1 MSMSSV
7 MADVD
12 MKLEI
17 LDYQIEHIVSD
28 FMKALDKFEPERHWS
43 YTMDSVRRI
52 STSGVFCLHLRR
64 EGLRAHLQP
73 RAR

>member
-1 MSMSSV
+1 MSTRSYM
-7 MADVD
+7 MDVD

-28 FMKALDKFEPERHWS
+28 FMKALDSFDPERHWS

-52 STSGVFCLHLRR
+52 STSGVFLL
-64 EGLRAHLQP
+64 APQ
-73 RAR
+73 A

>member
-1 MSMSSV
+1 MSTRSYM
-7 MADVD
+7 MDVD

-28 FMKALDKFEPERHWS
+28 FMKALDSFDPERHWS

-52 STSGVFCLHLRR
+52 STSGVFLFL
-64 EGLRAHLQP
+64 LALQ
-73 RAR
+73 A

>member
-1 MSMSSV
+1 MSTRSYM
-7 MADVD
+7 MDVD

-28 FMKALDKFEPERHWS
+28 FMKALDSFDLERHWS

-52 STSGVFCLHLRR
+52 STSGVFLL
-64 EGLRAHLQP
+64 APQ
-73 RAR
+73 A

>member
-1 MSMSSV
+1 MSTRSYM
-7 MADVD
+7 MDVD

-28 FMKALDKFEPERHWS
+28 FMKALDSFDPERHWS

-52 STSGVFCLHLRR
+52 STSGVFFLFL
-64 EGLRAHLQP
+64 LALQ
-73 RAR
+73 A

>member
-1 MSMSSV
+1 MPMSSV

-52 STSGVFCLHLRR
+52 STSGVFLL
-64 EGLRAHLQP
+64 APQ
-73 RAR
+73 A

>member
-1 MSMSSV
+1 MSTRSYM
-7 MADVD
+7 MDVD

-28 FMKALDKFEPERHWS
+28 FMKALDSFDPERHWS

-52 STSGVFCLHLRR
+52 STSGVFCFCLHLRR
-64 EGLRAHLQP
+64 ASLRPRLQP
-73 RAR
+73 